1 MKKII
6 TLTAAAI
13 RKLHKKISTEKILVL
28 GDSHVSV
35 FNTFYFILKFPFK
48 YFKVVSVGG
57 ATASGLENPRSK
69 TQAYK
74 IFNEALEKK
83 DYDRIII
90 MLGEVDTGFV
100 IWYRAKKY
108 NTDVEKMFNQTIET
122 YSKFIQKSSE
132 YADTIIISTP
142 LPTIDDNA
150 VGEVAH
156 ARREVKTSQKERTE
170 LTLRFNSTIESFC
183 QKNNIKYINLDNQS
197 LGENGLVKNYL
208 KNHDP
213 KDHHYDNK
221 KYTKMLIKNLKAH
234 LNA

>member
-1 MKKII
+1 MKSII
-6 TLTAAAI
+6 RLTSTAI
-13 RKLHKKISTEKILVL
+13 RRLNQNISTEKILVL

-35 FNTFYFILKFPFK
+35 FHSYYFILNFPFK

-69 TQAYK
+69 TQAFK

-83 DYDRIII
+83 DYDKIII

-108 NTDVEKMFNQTIET
+108 NTDVEEMFNKTVET
-122 YSKFIQKSSE
+122 YTKFIKKSSE
-132 YADTIIISTP
+132 YADTIVISTP
-142 LPTIDDNA
+142 LPTISDNA

-156 ARREVKTSQKERTE
+156 ARREVKASQKERTE
-170 LTLRFNSTIESFC
+170 LTLKFNSTIENFC
-183 QKNNIKYINLDNQS
+183 KKNSIKYINLDNQS
-197 LGENGLVKNYL
+197 LGEDGLVKDCL
-208 KNHDP
+208 KNPDP

-221 KYTKMLIKNLKAH
+221 KYSKMIIKNLKAY
-234 LNA
+234 LNE

>member
-6 TLTAAAI
+6 KLTSTAI
-13 RKLHKKISTEKILVL
+13 RMINKKISTEKILVL

-35 FNTFYFILKFPFK
+35 FHSYYFILNFPFK

-69 TQAYK
+69 TQAFK

-83 DYDRIII
+83 DFDKIVIL
-90 MLGEVDTGFV
+90 LGEVDTGFV

-108 NTDVEKMFNQTIET
+108 NTDIEKMFSKSVET
-122 YSKFIQKSSE
+122 YTKFIKKSSE
-132 YADTIIISTP
+132 YAETIVISAP
-142 LPTIDDNA
+142 LPTIDDKS

-156 ARREVKTSQKERTE
+156 ARREVKVSQKDRTE
-170 LTLRFNSTIESFC
+170 LTLKFNSATENFC
-183 QKNNIKYINLDNQS
+183 QKNGIKYINLDNQS
-197 LGENGLVKNYL
+197 LGEDGLVKEYL
-208 KNHDP
+208 KNPDP

-221 KYTKMLIKNLKAH
+221 KYAKMIIENLKACV
-234 LNA
+234 NE